1 MRTQGGECI
10 LDQNAKK
17 IMEEIEDRSNISIDE
32 IYNIAHSIQFD
43 DLSDEATIRSLVR
56 RLSNLANR
64 PISKDKENQ
73 IVRSI
78 INNEIPSSMDSLRRF
93 FD

>member
-1 MRTQGGECI
+1 M
-10 LDQNAKK
+10 DQNAKK

-32 IYNIAHSIQFD
+32 IYNIAHAIQYD
-43 DLSDEATIRSLVR
+43 DLSDEKTIRYLVR

-78 INNEIPSSMDSLRRF
+78 INNEIPSSMESLRRY